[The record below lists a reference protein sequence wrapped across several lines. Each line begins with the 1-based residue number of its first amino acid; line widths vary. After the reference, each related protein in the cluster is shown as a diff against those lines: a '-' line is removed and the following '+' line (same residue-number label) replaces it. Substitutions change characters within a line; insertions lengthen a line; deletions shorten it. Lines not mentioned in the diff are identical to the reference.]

1 MADYVST
8 TFPHT
13 ELTVLAD
20 SRPTF
25 LSLQRLHA
33 EIQSNAESVPSIRG
47 NGELGHLSLTI
58 SAAQYLIESNGVAF
72 NPPIHP
78 GAAPNHPDGATGP
91 VITEIN
97 RQFLADQKEFQT
109 YTNVAGTL
117 KRQVLQAVP
126 ELYLEELRHP
136 TRNFSRLTVLAILD
150 HLDSTYGTITTDDLA
165 ANRKNL
171 HREWSSAQPL
181 ESLWTNITRCRHVA
195 QALDPI
201 SDMEAV
207 QAALDNLDRTGVFID
222 AVKLWRL
229 RPSAE
234 RTLANMKAHF
244 TLADLERQRELTAKS
259 AGYHGAA
266 LATAPNVTAPV
277 TTPTLKYCWTHGFGV
292 NSLGHHSQDCT
303 RQAPGHRTEAT
314 MFDMLGGNNTA
325 RRKRNERAV
334 YKPRDFT
341 AAVAPAPFP
350 PAPVAATTQEA

>member
-1 MADYVST
+1 MNFFSFFRPYHGGIRFNNVPT
-8 TFPHT
+8 YGTHCL
-13 ELTVLAD
+13 EN

-72 NPPIHP
+72 NPPVHP

-91 VITEIN
+91 VITKIN
-97 RQFLADQKEFQT
+97 RQFLADQKEFIT

-117 KRQVLQAVP
+117 KRQVLKAVP
-126 ELYLEELRHP
+126 EHYLEELRHP
-136 TRNFSRLTVLAILD
+136 TRTFSRLTVLAILD
-150 HLDSTYGTITTDDLA
+150 HLNSTYGTITTNDLA

-195 QALDPI
+195 HDLDPI

-234 RTLANMKAHF
+234 HTLANIKAHF
-244 TLADLERQRELTAKS
+244 TFADLEHQRELTAKS
-259 AGYHGAA
+259 AGYTEQR
-266 LATAPNVTAPV
+266 LQQRPMSLQTQPV
-277 TTPTLKYCWTHGFGV
+277 TTTLQH
-292 NSLGHHSQDCT
+292 
-303 RQAPGHRTEAT
+303 
-314 MFDMLGGNNTA
+314 
-325 RRKRNERAV
+325 
-334 YKPRDFT
+334 
-341 AAVAPAPFP
+341 
-350 PAPVAATTQEA
+350 